1 VQGVAA
7 MVELAQLDNPSI
19 RPFFEGARG
28 RAAQAGVPPISLPKE
43 TSSKP
48 K

>member
-1 VQGVAA
+1 
-7 MVELAQLDNPSI
+7 
-19 RPFFEGARG
+19 
-28 RAAQAGVPPISLPKE
+28 VPPISLPKE